1 MFDTSLASPPSE
13 KVNVQRLL
21 RRNPIA
27 SGAAIL
33 LLGLALS
40 SCGKKGDGAQGR
52 DNKPKAVGFVV
63 VKQAD
68 VAVETELPGR
78 TSPYRT
84 SEVRPQITGIIRR
97 RLFTEGALVHAGQS
111 LYEIDARPYQAAF
124 AEASANLSSAIA
136 NEEAARAV
144 AERYKPL
151 AAIEAVSKQDYSN
164 AVGAA
169 RQASAGVAQRRAQ
182 LDTARI
188 NLRYT
193 SVPAPIT
200 GRIGRSLVTDGG
212 LVTANQAT
220 AIAQITQLDPIYV
233 DIQQSAAQLIAMRR
247 AFGGT
252 GGAAD
257 VRLRLED
264 GSDYGVTGKVK
275 FTDTIVDEGTGTVTL
290 RAEFPNPDGLLLPGM
305 FVRARLAQA
314 TQRGVILV
322 PQSGV
327 QRSAQGQPQVWIVG
341 PGNKA
346 ELRQITAP
354 RTQGTDWVVTDGLKP
369 GDRVIV
375 QGTGNLKPDQAVKAV
390 PASAPQRV
398 APPGKGGAGG
408 PGQPGQAR

>member
-1 MFDTSLASPPSE
+1 M
-13 KVNVQRLL
+13 
-21 RRNPIA
+21 
-27 SGAAIL
+27 
-33 LLGLALS
+33 
-40 SCGKKGDGAQGR
+40 
-52 DNKPKAVGFVV
+52 
-63 VKQAD
+63 
-68 VAVETELPGR
+68 
-78 TSPYRT
+78 
-84 SEVRPQITGIIRR
+84 
-97 RLFTEGALVHAGQS
+97 
-111 LYEIDARPYQAAF
+111 
-124 AEASANLSSAIA
+124 
-136 NEEAARAV
+136 
-144 AERYKPL
+144 
-151 AAIEAVSKQDYSN
+151 
-164 AVGAA
+164 
-169 RQASAGVAQRRAQ
+169 AQRRAQ

-220 AIAQITQLDPIYV
+220 AIAQINQLDPIYV

-247 AFGGT
+247 AFGGA
-252 GGAAD
+252 GGAAE

-264 GSDYGVTGKVK
+264 GSDYGITGKVK

-322 PQSGV
+322 PQTGV
-327 QRSAQGQPQVWIVG
+327 QRSTQGQPQVWIVG
-341 PGNKA
+341 ANNKA
-346 ELRQITAP
+346 EIRQITAP

-375 QGTGNLKPDQAVKAV
+375 QGTSNLKPDQAVKAV

-398 APPGKGGAGG
+398 APPARGGAGG
-408 PGQPGQAR
+408 PRQPGQAR

>member
-1 MFDTSLASPPSE
+1 VFDTSLASPPSE
-13 KVNVQRLL
+13 KVNVPRLL
-21 RRNPIA
+21 RRTPIA
-27 SGAAIL
+27 SGAAVL
-33 LLGLALS
+33 LLALALS
-40 SCGKKGDGAQGR
+40 GCGKKGDGARGQDSR
-52 DNKPKAVGFVV
+52 PKAVGFIVV
-63 VKQAD
+63 QQTD
-68 VAVETELPGR
+68 VPVETELPGR
-78 TSPYRT
+78 TNPYRT

-164 AVGAA
+164 AVGVA

-220 AIAQITQLDPIYV
+220 AIAQINQLDPIYV

-275 FTDTIVDEGTGTVTL
+275 FTDTIVDESTGTVTL
-290 RAEFPNPDGLLLPGM
+290 RAEFANPDGLLLPGM
-305 FVRARLAQA
+305 FVRARFAQA
-314 TQRGVILV
+314 VDKGVFLV
-322 PQSGV
+322 PQTSV
-327 QRSAQGQPQVWIVG
+327 QRNVQGEPLVWIAG
-341 PGNKA
+341 PGDKA
-346 ELRQITAP
+346 ERRNITVS
-354 RTQGTDWVVTDGLKP
+354 RTDGTNWVVTSGLKAGEHVLVQGIGSLKP
-369 GDRVIV
+369 GQAI
-375 QGTGNLKPDQAVKAV
+375 KPV
-390 PASAPQRV
+390 PADTPQRV
-398 APPGKGGAGG
+398 GPPRKDGAGRPGQSG
-408 PGQPGQAR
+408 PGR

>member
-1 MFDTSLASPPSE
+1 M
-13 KVNVQRLL
+13 
-21 RRNPIA
+21 
-27 SGAAIL
+27 

-40 SCGKKGDGAQGR
+40 SCGKKADGARGQ
-52 DNKPKAVGFVV
+52 DNKPKTVGFVV
-63 VKQAD
+63 VQQTD
-68 VAVETELPGR
+68 VPVETELPGR

-84 SEVRPQITGIIRR
+84 SEVRPQITGIIQR
-97 RLFTEGALVHAGQS
+97 RLFTEGAVVHAGQS

-188 NLRYT
+188 NLRFT
-193 SVPAPIT
+193 TVPAPIT

-220 AIAQITQLDPIYV
+220 AIAQINQLDPIYV

-252 GGAAD
+252 GSAAD

-264 GSDYGVTGKVK
+264 GSDYGVAGKVK

-314 TQRGVILV
+314 IDKGVFLV
-322 PQSGV
+322 PQTGV
-327 QRSAQGQPQVWIVG
+327 QRNVQGEPFVWIAG
-341 PGNKA
+341 AGNKA
-346 ELRQITAP
+346 EHRQITVS
-354 RTQGTDWVVTDGLKP
+354 RTDGTNWVVTGGLKA
-369 GDRVIV
+369 GEHVLV
-375 QGTGNLKPDQAVKAV
+375 QGIGTLKPDQKIKPV
-390 PASAPQRV
+390 PADAPQHV
-398 APPGKGGAGG
+398 GPPKKGDAGR
-408 PGQPGQAR
+408 PGQSGSGG

>member
-1 MFDTSLASPPSE
+1 
-13 KVNVQRLL
+13 VQRLL
-21 RRNPIA
+21 RRTPIA

-40 SCGKKGDGAQGR
+40 SCGKKAEGGR
-52 DNKPKAVGFVV
+52 GQDNKPKAVGFVV
-63 VKQAD
+63 VQQTD
-68 VAVETELPGR
+68 VPVETELPGR

-136 NEEAARAV
+136 NDEAARAV

-164 AVGAA
+164 AVGTA

-188 NLRYT
+188 NLRFT

-220 AIAQITQLDPIYV
+220 AIAQINQLDPIYV

-247 AFGGT
+247 AFGSA

-314 TQRGVILV
+314 VDKGVFLV
-322 PQSGV
+322 PQTGV
-327 QRSAQGQPQVWIVG
+327 QRNVQGEPLVWIASPDDKV
-341 PGNKA
+341 
-346 ELRQITAP
+346 ERRQITVS
-354 RTQGTDWVVTDGLKP
+354 RTDGTNWVVTGGLKAGERVLVQGIGTLKP
-369 GDRVIV
+369 GQEV
-375 QGTGNLKPDQAVKAV
+375 KPV
-390 PASAPQRV
+390 PADAPQRV
-398 APPGKGGAGG
+398 GPPKKGGAGR
-408 PGQPGQAR
+408 PGQPGSGR